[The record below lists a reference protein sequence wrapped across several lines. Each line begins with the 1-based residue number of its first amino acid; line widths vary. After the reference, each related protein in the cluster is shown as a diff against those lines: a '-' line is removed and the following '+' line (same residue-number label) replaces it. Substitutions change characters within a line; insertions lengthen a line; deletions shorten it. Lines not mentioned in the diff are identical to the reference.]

1 MKQPENHETE
11 TQPADE
17 ADGRSTDIEP
27 AAREEKPWLKDVPT
41 PTNRLGL
48 SKTSWYL
55 LIVCEAILITICFFT
70 ANLWYG
76 IPAVIIALVIGHFG
90 EDFILYDT
98 NVQIA
103 EYQYQFKDRPGG
115 MTEEHRDEIYAAMRE
130 ERQKAR
136 REKKASKASAR
147 GRVSYEDALEREIE
161 KSARAKG
168 MTVAEFK
175 HYEEVREPE
184 RARILGEVDVLRAQE
199 AARKAAAEEK
209 QDSEEADDASSED
222 AKDAK

>member
-1 MKQPENHETE
+1 MKQPDTNEMETR
-11 TQPADE
+11 PADE
-17 ADGRSTDIEP
+17 ADAASTDIEP
-27 AAREEKPWLKDVPT
+27 VEREDKPWLKDVPA

-48 SKTSWYL
+48 SKVSWYL

-70 ANLWYG
+70 ASLWYG
-76 IPAVIIALVIGHFG
+76 IPAVIIALVIGHYG
-90 EDFILYDT
+90 EDFILYDS

-103 EYQYQFKDRPGG
+103 EYQYQFKDRPGE
-115 MTEEHRDEIYAAMRE
+115 MTEEHRNEIYAAMRE

-136 REKKASKASAR
+136 REKKASKAAAR
-147 GRVSYEDALEREIE
+147 GRVSYEDALEEEIE

-184 RARILGEVDVLRAQE
+184 RAKILGEVDVLRAQE
-199 AARKAAAEEK
+199 AERAAAEEK
-209 QDSEEADDASSED
+209 QDSEEDGASAND